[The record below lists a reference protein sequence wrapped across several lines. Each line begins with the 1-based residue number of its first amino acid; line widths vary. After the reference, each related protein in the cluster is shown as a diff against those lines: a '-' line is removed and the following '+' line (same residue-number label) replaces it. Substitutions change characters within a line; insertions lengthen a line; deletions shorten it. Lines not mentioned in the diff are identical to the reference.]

1 MSRGGDPSPRFV
13 RGDICAEQENRRM
26 SPRFILSIPVFAAVL
41 LALLAWPGESRASE
55 QQEQVDK
62 AVEVVNRFARDPEM
76 EWIRNHAQKAHGIMI
91 VPTMVKGG
99 FILGGSGG
107 TGVMLSKNTQ
117 DGTWSYPAFY
127 AMGSVTLGL
136 QIGGE
141 VSEIIILFMTEKGRD
156 AMLTREFKLG
166 GDVSVAAGPI
176 GGGAKAQTA
185 DAYAFSRTKGV
196 YGGLNIEGAVIE
208 IRDEWNESYYGEPVS
223 PATIFVKRGVSNP
236 NADSLRASVANLKP
250 E

>member
-1 MSRGGDPSPRFV
+1 MPAR
-13 RGDICAEQENRRM
+13 I
-26 SPRFILSIPVFAAVL
+26 ILSVCALVL
-41 LALLAWPGESRASE
+41 LVIATNPIQARASE

-62 AVEVVNRFARDPEM
+62 AVEVIDRFARDPEM
-76 EWIRNHAQKAHGIMI
+76 EWIRNNAPEAKAIMI
-91 VPTMVKGG
+91 VPQMVKGG

-107 TGVMLSKNTQ
+107 TGVMLSRNE

-127 AMGSVTLGL
+127 SMGSVTLGL

-141 VSEIIILFMTEKGRD
+141 ISEIIILFMTTKGRD

-185 DAYAFSRTKGV
+185 DAYAFSRTKGI

-208 IRDEWNESYYGEPVS
+208 VRDSWNEAYYGKPVQPS
-223 PATIFVKRGVSNP
+223 AILVER
-236 NADSLRASVANLKP
+236 SVANAAADPLRAAVAKLKP